1 MQSLRDGP
9 LQSRLCLLHRVRQQL
24 AVSEPRRAKK
34 WIREI
39 VARAKRVPSMLSP
52 SSSSRDARAPTEE
65 SSLHR
70 YREYLLARPGLNELF
85 LPKDGSKQCDAFAVS
100 RKPGC

>member
-9 LQSRLCLLHRVRQQL
+9 LPIAPSTTTAGRI
-24 AVSEPRRAKK
+24 RASTIKK

-39 VARAKRVPSMLSP
+39 VARAKRMPSILSP

-85 LPKDGSKQCDAFAVS
+85 LLKDGSKQCDAFAVA
-100 RKPGC
+100 RKPVC

>member
-9 LQSRLCLLHRVRQQL
+9 LPISPSRQQL
-24 AVSEPRRAKK
+24 AASEPRRLKK

-39 VARAKRVPSMLSP
+39 VVRANRVPSMLSP

-70 YREYLLARPGLNELF
+70 YREYLLARPSLNELF
-85 LPKDGSKQCDAFAVS
+85 LPKHGSKQYDVLAVA
-100 RKPGC
+100 RKPVC

>member
-24 AVSEPRRAKK
+24 AASEPRRVKK

-52 SSSSRDARAPTEE
+52 SSSSRTNNMRSLGVTNPDGTHEMNNSTK
-65 SSLHR
+65 SSPSADDSVTL
-70 YREYLLARPGLNELF
+70 
-85 LPKDGSKQCDAFAVS
+85 
-100 RKPGC
+100 RKSA